1 MALVTCKECKQQVSD
16 GASACPHCGAK
27 VRKKTSALTWIV
39 SAVFA
44 FIVFGMVTGDNDGNS
59 NRVSGAT
66 VATPAAEPPIS
77 VSAVDLARAY
87 ERNEA
92 AADAA
97 YKGRLLRV
105 TGVVASIDK
114 DLFDNTVV
122 QLDGVNTFLGVA
134 AELEESEEEQAIA
147 LRKGQTV
154 TVLCRGDSEV
164 IGAPMLDECTFQAPS
179 VQVSEAK

>member
-1 MALVTCKECKQQVSD
+1 MALITCKECKQQVSD

-27 VRKKTSALTWIV
+27 VKKKTSAFTWIV
-39 SAVFA
+39 TAILG
-44 FIVFGMVTGDNDGNS
+44 FIVIGMVTGGNDGTS
-59 NRVSGAT
+59 NRVSSAS
-66 VATPAAEPPIS
+66 TPAAAAAPPIS
-77 VSAVDLARAY
+77 VSAVELARAY

-97 YKGRLLRV
+97 YKGRLLQV
-105 TGVVASIDK
+105 TGVVDSIDK

-122 QLDGVNTFLGVA
+122 HLDGVNTFLSVA
-134 AELEESEEEQAIA
+134 AQLEESEEQQAIA

-164 IGAPMLDECTFQAPS
+164 IGAPRLDECTFHRPS